1 MFQLFPFSKYFCVIV
16 WTGRAVAVYFSFF
29 RLNGLFNQ
37 KQDDINENVQVL
49 ANQSENLGRF
59 TFSKFKM
66 FFFPRFP
73 HQHVWLCFSCQSR
86 VSMHDPL
93 LPTQKGHTIFLLEHF
108 FFFYFFQ
115 KSACR
120 FRFLWV
126 LFLYFPS
133 GLLFFFPPFSQSRS
147 LCVSRKRLARVTIV
161 TWLPI
166 DPRGAASLAF
176 CPHEELHCLS
186 VHGRNFRACFFF
198 LFLFPAVPFFL
209 SGSYTKLTHQ
219 IHTQPV

>member
-16 WTGRAVAVYFSFF
+16 WTGRAVAVHFSFF

-93 LPTQKGHTIFLLEHF
+93 LPTQKGHTIFLLEIFYF
-108 FFFYFFQ
+108 FFFRNRLADFGSFGCCFYI
-115 KSACR
+115 
-120 FRFLWV
+120 
-126 LFLYFPS
+126 FPPVYY
-133 GLLFFFPPFSQSRS
+133 FFFPSLLTVLES
-147 LCVSRKRLARVTIV
+147 LC
-161 TWLPI
+161 
-166 DPRGAASLAF
+166 
-176 CPHEELHCLS
+176 LS
-186 VHGRNFRACFFF
+186 
-198 LFLFPAVPFFL
+198 
-209 SGSYTKLTHQ
+209 
-219 IHTQPV
+219 